1 MSYQVQKFNI
11 RPRTVTM
18 STTVPGKFTR
28 KQDNAWIPP
37 QRRKDV
43 NQASLP
49 EIVYP
54 SSKSNSYGNAWNII
68 AWCKNTINKRNF
80 DIYSAEVTEIL
91 QQFCKEDFEDVIE
104 LFCTDG
110 IEHTASADEMI
121 YINLLKS
128 IRNDA
133 KTAKQFDGCLEAV
146 YLRYLGQKSKRQ
158 IILKKTGIF
167 QK

>member
-11 RPRTVTM
+11 CLRTVTM

-43 NQASLP
+43 NQTSLP

-54 SSKSNSYGNAWNII
+54 SSKSNSYYRKMSYQIKYHQFNSLAWY
-68 AWCKNTINKRNF
+68 KNTINKRNF
-80 DIYSAEVTEIL
+80 DIYSAKVKESL
-91 QQFCKEDFEDVIE
+91 QQLCKEDFEDVIE

-133 KTAKQFDGCLEAV
+133 KTAKQFEGCLKAV
-146 YLRYLGQKSKRQ
+146 
-158 IILKKTGIF
+158 
-167 QK
+167 